1 MKAWAGSVAVKELPY
16 LQWRHSQSR
25 AESPEGLHRVSRAT
39 AHRAALRPHRHAG
52 RRRKHLPTRP
62 RGCRRVAGR
71 VPGRSWGDECLAG
84 VCARLGG
91 ECGVGSRRLRPGTP
105 SWRRGD
111 SRLPGSPHLHPKH
124 RRAHRSA
131 VSPARRVRHLHLA
144 AAAGLAW
151 CGDAVCGDRACV
163 AVARADSVGAGVGCV
178 LRSIDVPRRPF
189 GDRPRGS
196 DCSGTPRQHRARHCG
211 GGPRSEHRVMDR
223 TAPSLAWS
231 LERFR
236 DYLALEAGNSGHTVA
251 SYQRDITRLAEYATS
266 RGAKAPEQLSAPQ
279 LREFIYFLKD
289 LGLAPTTIRRQIS
302 AIRTYFKFL
311 VGEGLAT
318 RDPSERIES
327 PKRWR
332 TLPEVLT
339 VAEIEQLLAAPNT
352 DEPLAIRDRA
362 LLEFAY
368 ATGARVS
375 ELVALK
381 LQDILFEDGVA
392 RVFGKGAKERLVPVG
407 RRALGAVALYARE
420 IRPTL
425 DRGKARGILF
435 LNARGTPLSRVGAW
449 GVIKA
454 TARRAGLAKRVTPHT
469 LRHTFATHL
478 LEGGADLRAVQEML
492 GHVDLATT
500 QLYTH
505 VDRDYLR
512 SVLKSYHPRA

>member
-1 MKAWAGSVAVKELPY
+1 M
-16 LQWRHSQSR
+16 
-25 AESPEGLHRVSRAT
+25 
-39 AHRAALRPHRHAG
+39 
-52 RRRKHLPTRP
+52 
-62 RGCRRVAGR
+62 
-71 VPGRSWGDECLAG
+71 
-84 VCARLGG
+84 
-91 ECGVGSRRLRPGTP
+91 
-105 SWRRGD
+105 
-111 SRLPGSPHLHPKH
+111 
-124 RRAHRSA
+124 
-131 VSPARRVRHLHLA
+131 
-144 AAAGLAW
+144 
-151 CGDAVCGDRACV
+151 DRA
-163 AVARADSVGAGVGCV
+163 
-178 LRSIDVPRRPF
+178 
-189 GDRPRGS
+189 
-196 DCSGTPRQHRARHCG
+196 
-211 GGPRSEHRVMDR
+211 
-223 TAPSLAWS
+223 APSLSWS

-251 SYQRDITRLAEYATS
+251 SYLRDITRLAEYATS
-266 RGAKAPEQLSAPQ
+266 RGAKAPEQLAAPQ

-311 VGEGLAT
+311 VGEGLAA

-332 TLPEVLT
+332 TLPTVLT
-339 VAEIEQLLAAPNT
+339 VAEIDKLLAAPNT

-454 TARRAGLAKRVTPHT
+454 TARRAGLTKRITPHT

-492 GHVDLATT
+492 GHADLATT

-512 SVLKSYHPRA
+512 TVHKSYHPRA

>member
-1 MKAWAGSVAVKELPY
+1 MD
-16 LQWRHSQSR
+16 R
-25 AESPEGLHRVSRAT
+25 
-39 AHRAALRPHRHAG
+39 
-52 RRRKHLPTRP
+52 
-62 RGCRRVAGR
+62 
-71 VPGRSWGDECLAG
+71 
-84 VCARLGG
+84 
-91 ECGVGSRRLRPGTP
+91 
-105 SWRRGD
+105 
-111 SRLPGSPHLHPKH
+111 
-124 RRAHRSA
+124 
-131 VSPARRVRHLHLA
+131 SPA
-144 AAAGLAW
+144 
-151 CGDAVCGDRACV
+151 
-163 AVARADSVGAGVGCV
+163 
-178 LRSIDVPRRPF
+178 PP
-189 GDRPRGS
+189 
-196 DCSGTPRQHRARHCG
+196 
-211 GGPRSEHRVMDR
+211 
-223 TAPSLAWS
+223 LAWS

-236 DYLALEAGNSGHTVA
+236 DYLALEAGNSGNTVA
-251 SYQRDITRLAEYATS
+251 SYLRDITRLAEYATS
-266 RGAKAPEQLSAPQ
+266 HGAKSPEQLSAAR

-289 LGLAPTTIRRQIS
+289 LGLATTTISRQIS

-311 VGEGLAT
+311 VGEGLAA
-318 RDPSERIES
+318 RDPSERLES

-332 TLPEVLT
+332 TLPAVLSVPEV
-339 VAEIEQLLAAPNT
+339 ERLLQAPNT
-352 DEPLAIRDRA
+352 DAPLAIRDRA

-368 ATGARVS
+368 ATGVRVS

-407 RRALGAVALYARE
+407 RRALGAVALYARQ

-425 DRGKARGILF
+425 DRGNGRGVLF

-454 TARRAGLAKRVTPHT
+454 SARRAGLAKRVTPHT

-512 SVLKSYHPRA
+512 TVHKSYHPRA

>member
-1 MKAWAGSVAVKELPY
+1 M
-16 LQWRHSQSR
+16 
-25 AESPEGLHRVSRAT
+25 
-39 AHRAALRPHRHAG
+39 
-52 RRRKHLPTRP
+52 
-62 RGCRRVAGR
+62 
-71 VPGRSWGDECLAG
+71 
-84 VCARLGG
+84 
-91 ECGVGSRRLRPGTP
+91 
-105 SWRRGD
+105 
-111 SRLPGSPHLHPKH
+111 
-124 RRAHRSA
+124 
-131 VSPARRVRHLHLA
+131 
-144 AAAGLAW
+144 
-151 CGDAVCGDRACV
+151 DRASPPLSSSP
-163 AVARADSVGAGVGCV
+163 VARA
-178 LRSIDVPRRPF
+178 F
-189 GDRPRGS
+189 
-196 DCSGTPRQHRARHCG
+196 Q
-211 GGPRSEHRVMDR
+211 
-223 TAPSLAWS
+223 
-231 LERFR
+231 LERFH

-251 SYQRDITRLAEYATS
+251 SYLRDITRLAEYASS

-339 VAEIEQLLAAPNT
+339 VTEIEKLLAAPNT

-492 GHVDLATT
+492 GHADLATT

-512 SVLKSYHPRA
+512 TVHKSYHPRA